1 MLKRI
6 IIVGALVIAIA
17 IAGVSYAFFK
27 EPEAASQPIAAIP
40 LKVNPPVAT
49 TTDSSGAAQPT
60 SAPADPAT
68 TAPADPATAA
78 PAQPGTSAGVTV
90 FEIQQAES
98 SASFKIDEVL
108 EGSPKTVVGTTDQV
122 AGQIAIDPADPAA
135 TQLGV
140 IQINARTL
148 ATDSGSR
155 NRAIKNRIL
164 MTDAFEFITF
174 TPTQLIGLPA
184 TGAVGESYSFQVAGD
199 LTIKGVTQPVTFD
212 VSVTA
217 VSEQRLEGT
226 ATSTIKYADFGVAI
240 PSVPMVANVADEV
253 HLELAFVAAPSS

>member
-6 IIVGALVIAIA
+6 LIAGALALVLAL
-17 IAGVSYAFFK
+17 GVVGYSFFK
-27 EPEAASQPIAAIP
+27 TPEAASEPIAAIP
-40 LKVNPPVAT
+40 LTVSTPTVGTPDSPGATSPP
-49 TTDSSGAAQPT
+49 
-60 SAPADPAT
+60 SAPAAPAT
-68 TAPADPATAA
+68 TAPAPPSASATI
-78 PAQPGTSAGVTV
+78 

-98 SASFKIDEVL
+98 TASFTIDEVL
-108 EGSPKTVVGTTDQV
+108 EGAPKTVVGTTNQV
-122 AGQIAIDPADPAA
+122 AGQIAVNPADPAA

-148 ATDSGSR
+148 ETDSGSR

-164 MTDAFEFITF
+164 MTDEFELITF

-184 TGAVGESYSFQVAGD
+184 TGAVGQSYSFQVVGD

-217 VSEQRLEGT
+217 TSEQRLEGS
-226 ATSTIKYADFGVAI
+226 ATSTITYADFGVAI
-240 PSVPMVANVADEV
+240 PSVPMVASVSDEV
-253 HLELAFVAAPSS
+253 LLELRFVAAPSS